1 MDRAEV
7 DQAYEVWMEYRKLH
21 PKSPFLPLLAADM
34 ERNRIDMLANK
45 IKMNQW
51 TDEKLTDEIY
61 DDFVKSVSRWRDIV
75 TIDVLKHG
83 LI

>member
-1 MDRAEV
+1 MDKALV
-7 DQAYEVWMEYRKLH
+7 DQAYQTWIDYRKLH
-21 PKSPFLPLLAADM
+21 PKNPLLPLLAAEK

-51 TDEKLTDEIY
+51 TDEKLTDEVY
-61 DDFVKSVSRWRDIV
+61 DDFVNSVNRWRDIV
-75 TIDVLKHG
+75 TLDALKHG